1 MIGKKFFSFF
11 AICLFAASFLAFAQ
25 ENQLQEA
32 PENLPE
38 EIQERVQEQSAVPQE
53 SSEAAQGL
61 AQNQEE
67 NPEQQ
72 NPIQDDQTITA
83 IKFIGLKKT
92 KDSYLQQIVQKYKGM
107 PADKVDL
114 QEVETVLQAQGIFS
128 ETDAEIR
135 HDEEGKLILSVQVKE
150 KISFLPLPFIA
161 YSSNTG
167 VMGGLMLMD
176 TNAFGVKDNYIVG
189 GVFSAT
195 MQMGVMSFSKP
206 SVARNKPGFSVSAN
220 FSHRENKF
228 SNTDRIWVLN
238 YNSIGGGA
246 NASISDKITDHSL
259 VTLGFRYAYVNI
271 DVDEAYAKYEEEL
284 KSTHAFSL
292 TAGWSLSIPT
302 LNEWFI
308 STKGVKISGD
318 VAFLTAGDKTQ
329 SISGQISIQQPL
341 PLARIRLLGN
351 VSLYYSHDAPKTLWQ
366 GQGTVGITIMPP
378 EFRSPYLGG
387 STLGIEIGLARTKVA
402 TFSVYGLYECMMAKE
417 WEDERFLNQGYSAGA
432 KMYLAQIAFPAMALG
447 FTHNVTK
454 NKMKFSVSAGISY

>member
-11 AICLFAASFLAFAQ
+11 ALCLFAASFLAFA
-25 ENQLQEA
+25 
-32 PENLPE
+32 
-38 EIQERVQEQSAVPQE
+38 
-53 SSEAAQGL
+53 
-61 AQNQEE
+61 QEE

-83 IKFIGLKKT
+83 IRFIGLKKT
-92 KDSYLQQIVQKYKGM
+92 KDSYMQQVMQKYKGM
-107 PADKVDL
+107 PVDEVDL
-114 QEVETVLQAQGIFS
+114 QEVETVLQTQGIFS
-128 ETDAEIR
+128 ESDAEIR
-135 HDEEGKLILSVQVKE
+135 HDEDGNIILSIQVKE
-150 KISFLPLPFIA
+150 KISFLPLPFIT
-161 YSSNTG
+161 YSSSTG
-167 VMGGLMLMD
+167 VMGGVMLMD

-206 SVARNKPGFSVSAN
+206 SIARNKPGFSVSAN
-220 FSHRENKF
+220 FSHRKNKF
-228 SNTDRIWVLN
+228 TNTDRVPVLK
-238 YNSIGGGA
+238 YSSIGGGA
-246 NASISDKITDHSL
+246 NASITDRITEHSL
-259 VTLGFRYAYVNI
+259 VSLGFRYAYVSI
-271 DVDEAYAKYEEEL
+271 DVDELYAQYENEL
-284 KSTHAFSL
+284 RSTHAFAL
-292 TAGWSLSIPT
+292 TAGWSLNIPT
-302 LNEWFI
+302 LNEWFV

-387 STLGIEIGLARTKVA
+387 STLGLEIGLAKTKVA
-402 TFSVYGLYECMMAKE
+402 TFSVYGLYECMVAEE

-432 KMYLAQIAFPAMALG
+432 KMYLAKVAFPAMSLG
-447 FTHNVTK
+447 FAHNVTK
-454 NKMKFSVSAGISY
+454 NKMKFSVSLGVSY